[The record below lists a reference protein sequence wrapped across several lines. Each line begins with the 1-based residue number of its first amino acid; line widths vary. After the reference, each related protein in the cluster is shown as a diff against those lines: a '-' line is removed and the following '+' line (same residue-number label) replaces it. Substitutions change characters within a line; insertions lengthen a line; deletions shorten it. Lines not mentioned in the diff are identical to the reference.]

1 MPSNHPAAIVRRH
14 MQRALEELPEM
25 YADASSIARDL
36 GYTTAVDLRDGL
48 RRTIAAYRAHALS
61 GEPDAQRAAP

>member
-1 MPSNHPAAIVRRH
+1 
-14 MQRALEELPEM
+14 M

-36 GYTTAVDLRDGL
+36 GYTAAVDLRDGL

-61 GEPDAQRAAP
+61 GKPAAQRAAP